1 MVRAVMAITYLLSRT
16 ALVGGF
22 SRTASCGLP
31 AARHC
36 RSSSSSSSSS
46 SIMGFGVITLHRRAL
61 HHGPLAMVVASDSD
75 SWAGMTLVQLK
86 AVLKERGLRVSG
98 KKAELVE
105 RLVEAP
111 TAPTA
116 PSAPPATS
124 SVSASPAP
132 AEEDG
137 AVNPLPPAIAEQI
150 VSRLTQTLALERW
163 RVEGA
168 VKLFGECAF
177 RTTRPVRPRRPP
189 TPTLPQ

>member
-36 RSSSSSSSSS
+36 RSSS
-46 SIMGFGVITLHRRAL
+46 IMGFGVITLHRRAL

-75 SWAGMTLVQLK
+75 SWAGMTVVQLK

-111 TAPTA
+111 AAPTA

-132 AEEDG
+132 ADLTAEEDG